1 MDFNR
6 KINRQNTASE
16 KWDGLEKVFGVA
28 DVLPMWVADM
38 DFAAPLAVRQAL
50 QQIVEHG
57 VFGYTMQTESYYQA
71 IVYWMKKRHQWDINK
86 DWIVFSP
93 GVVPALSIIVQ
104 AFTEPNDKVIIQTP
118 VYPPFYSVVESHGRQ
133 LVQNPLRLEDGKYV
147 MDYDGLEK
155 LIDKDV
161 KDVKLLILC
170 SPHNP
175 NGRVWSQVELS
186 RLAAICARHQ
196 ILVVSD
202 EIHADLLFEKGSHTP
217 YALLSKETEQH
228 SIVCTSP
235 SKTFNIAGLNTSN
248 IIIPNPELR
257 NIFEQ
262 AMQKYALGSIT
273 PFGLAAAQAAYQE
286 GEEWL
291 DECLSYIQDNMSYV
305 IDYIETHIPEL
316 KVTMPEAT
324 YLLWI
329 DFRELGISSEEL
341 ATLMLNKAKI
351 AFNNGTF
358 FGEQG
363 EGFMRMNVAC
373 PREIIEEVMIKL
385 ETTIQELRTT
395 V

>member
-1 MDFNR
+1 MEFNR
-6 KINRQNTASE
+6 KINRCNTASE
-16 KWDGLEKVFGVA
+16 KWDGIEKVFGVTDA
-28 DVLPMWVADM
+28 LPMWLADM
-38 DFAAPLAVRQAL
+38 DFAAPPAVLRAL
-50 QQIVEHG
+50 QQIVAHG
-57 VFGYTMQTESYYQA
+57 VLGYTIQTESYYKA
-71 IVYWMKKRHQWDINK
+71 IQNWMKKRHQWDINK

-104 AFTEPNDKVIIQTP
+104 AFTKPNDKVIIQSP
-118 VYPPFYSVVESHGRQ
+118 VYPPFYNVVESHGRQ
-133 LVQNPLRLEDGKYV
+133 LVLNPLILEDGKYV
-147 MDYDGLEK
+147 MDYEGLEK
-155 LIDKDV
+155 LMD

-175 NGRVWSQVELS
+175 IGRVWSPEELR
-186 RLAAICARHQ
+186 RLTAICARHH

-217 YALLSKETEQH
+217 YARLSKETEQY
-228 SIVCTSP
+228 SIICTAP

-257 NIFEQ
+257 NIFEK
-262 AMQKYALGSIT
+262 AMQKYALGAIS
-273 PFGLAAAQAAYQE
+273 PFGLAATEAAYNE

-291 DECLSYIQDNMSYV
+291 DECLLYIQNNMKYV
-305 IDYIETHIPEL
+305 MDYIKKHIPEL

-329 DFRELGISSEEL
+329 DFRELGIPSEEL
-341 ATLMLNKAKI
+341 VSLMLNKAKI
-351 AFNNGTF
+351 AFNNGAL
-358 FGEQG
+358 FGEHG

-373 PREIIEEVMIKL
+373 PREVVEEAMIKL
-385 ETTIQELRTT
+385 ENTIQELRIN

>member
-16 KWDGLEKVFGVA
+16 KWDDIEKVFGVT

-38 DFAAPLAVRQAL
+38 DFAAPPAVLRAL
-50 QQIVEHG
+50 QQIIEHG
-57 VFGYTMQTESYYQA
+57 VLGYTMQTDSYYQA
-71 IVYWMKKRHQWDINK
+71 IVNWMKRRHQWDINK
-86 DWIVFSP
+86 EWIMFSP

-133 LVQNPLRLEDGKYV
+133 LVQNPLLLEDGKYV
-147 MDYDGLEK
+147 MDYEGLEK
-155 LIDKDV
+155 LIDKDA
-161 KDVKLLILC
+161 KLLILC

-186 RLAAICARHQ
+186 RLAEICARHH

-202 EIHADLLFEKGSHTP
+202 EIHADLLFEQGSHTP
-217 YALLSKETEQH
+217 YALLSKETEQY
-228 SIVCTSP
+228 SIICTSP

-257 NIFEQ
+257 SIFEQ
-262 AMQKYALGSIT
+262 AMQKYALGSIN
-273 PFGLAAAQAAYQE
+273 PFGLAATQAAYLE

-291 DECLSYIQDNMSYV
+291 DACLLYIQENMKYVISYI
-305 IDYIETHIPEL
+305 EKHIPEL

-329 DFRELGISSEEL
+329 DFRALGIPSEEL

-373 PREIIEEVMIKL
+373 PREIVEEAMIKL
-385 ETTIQELRTT
+385 ETTIQELRTS